1 MSGNFGKPPHLTKF
15 NRKERRPAV
24 LDRHI
29 FLGVL
34 LVTMVIAAAVPSARD
49 ARAERAAQREMAAL
63 ELGLR
68 AAQEGRAL
76 AAV

>member
-1 MSGNFGKPPHLTKF
+1 M
-15 NRKERRPAV
+15 
-24 LDRHI
+24 LDRPI

-34 LVTMVIAAAVPSARD
+34 LVTVVITGIAIPVARE

-68 AAQEGRAL
+68 AGEESRAL
-76 AAV
+76 AVA